1 MRDRFLIVHNPN
13 AGAGRRDLLHRV
25 VEALKSSGCRV
36 ALTEAVCS
44 RTGTDAARAASKS
57 GDYDA
62 VVAAGGDGTLRS
74 VASGLRGT
82 HVPAGIIPLG
92 TGNVMAHEIGLR
104 REAAA
109 VADYLQTGCALPIRG
124 GTASETPF
132 FLMAG
137 IGLDAAAVAG
147 LDLRLKRRIGK
158 LAYVWPAV
166 RAIFAPAPAITARL
180 DGAPYAARW
189 VVLCKSARYAGGFHL
204 SPASHVTEPG
214 LTAMVNNARTR
225 AGLIVDILMIGAGL
239 ADRAPHIRFIRFRR
253 AQLSADRSVPVQID
267 GESAGT
273 LPLSVEEDSIP
284 ALLLVPAQSA
294 AAARVGERAAA

>member
-1 MRDRFLIVHNPN
+1 VRDRFLIVHNPN
-13 AGAGRRDLLHRV
+13 AGAGRRDLLHRI

-62 VVAAGGDGTLRS
+62 VVAAGGDGALR
-74 VASGLRGT
+74 
-82 HVPAGIIPLG
+82 
-92 TGNVMAHEIGLR
+92 EIGLR

-124 GTASETPF
+124 GIASETPF